1 MGVEGGGRVFLASRL
16 GRVAAVAL
24 PSAGTALAFVVMSRY
39 HLIGDE
45 PVWVI
50 LVLLAVSAV
59 IGESMSRLL
68 EADPNGWKLHAGV
81 GLQCL
86 GVGAVI
92 YAIGWGPTLAIGV
105 LFIAAR
111 ALDIVGSRV
120 WPIVVIWTAIAT
132 LAGQIAIGVGLVG
145 TSVPT
150 PSVHGLAVLSV
161 LGVWFVTWI
170 LAGKVRQSEI
180 ALAERDRAA
189 NDVRS
194 TLSLLT
200 ATLDSTAD
208 GILVVD
214 NDGKIAQFN
223 ARFAEMWCIP
233 EAILASRDDEAAVQ
247 FVLDQLRYPEA
258 FLSKVEEL
266 YAHPE
271 AESDDILLF
280 KDARVFERHSL
291 PQKIEGEV
299 VGRVWSFR
307 DVTDHHRLLGE
318 LEHQAFHD
326 SLTGLANRALLRNRL
341 DHAML
346 RSHRTGVAVGV
357 LFCDMDGFKIVNDT
371 LGHDVGDLI
380 LVEVGQRIDGCL
392 REDDTVARLGGDEFA
407 IILDGT
413 THIDAVDAGTRVL
426 EVLREPFNVN
436 GREINIRA
444 SIGVTVT
451 NGGSLE
457 ADALLCEADIAM
469 YAAKASGRDCLRTFE
484 PEMQSTMAARHALH
498 ADLRKAVRDYGE
510 LSIHYQPVF
519 DLVTGR
525 PVYTEALV
533 RWNHP
538 QRGFISPDEFIPVA
552 EEMGLLSEIGRYVL
566 REACQQVVHWRFL
579 PAGRDMS
586 VAVNVSAYQLY
597 DNRFVGEVEAAL
609 VDSGLPPSGLVLELT
624 ESALLSDTD
633 RVHHRLARLREIGVK
648 IAIDDFGTGY
658 SSLSYLR
665 RLPIDIL
672 KIDRSFVSELNTASN
687 QQARSLV
694 RSIVGLGH
702 DLCLT
707 VVAEGIETQD
717 ELDDVR
723 AARCDLGQ
731 GFFLGEP
738 LPPAEF
744 EEALRHQPAVHS
756 LDEIED
762 AAGPALSPVSSRH
775 GRGAPDKTGEFS
787 LTRWR

>member
-1 MGVEGGGRVFLASRL
+1 LFLATRL
-16 GRVAAVAL
+16 GRFAAVAL

-39 HLIGDE
+39 NLIGDE
-45 PVWVI
+45 PVWLI
-50 LVLLAVSAV
+50 LVLLALAAV

-68 EADPNGWKLHAGV
+68 ASDPNGWKLHAGV

-92 YAIGWGPTLAIGV
+92 YAIGWGPTLAIGF

-120 WPIVVIWTAIAT
+120 WPIVVIWTAITT
-132 LAGQIAIGVGLVG
+132 LAGQIAIGVGLVH
-145 TSVPT
+145 TYVPT
-150 PSVHGLAVLSV
+150 PSVQGLAVLSV

-170 LAGKVRQSEI
+170 LGGKVKQSEV
-180 ALAERDRAA
+180 ALAERDVAA

-214 NDGKIAQFN
+214 NGGAIAQFN
-223 ARFAEMWCIP
+223 RRFSEMWNIP
-233 EAILASRDDEAAVQ
+233 DAILESRDDEAAIG
-247 FVLDQLRYPEA
+247 FVLGQLRYPEA
-258 FLSKVEEL
+258 FVSKVQEL

-280 KDARVFERHSL
+280 KDGRVFERHSL
-291 PQKIEGEV
+291 PQQIEGEV

-326 SLTGLANRALLRNRL
+326 GLTGLANRSLLRNRL
-341 DHAML
+341 DHALL
-346 RSHRTGVAVGV
+346 RSHRTGIAVGV
-357 LFCDMDGFKIVNDT
+357 LFCDMDGFKMVNDT

-413 THIDAVDAGTRVL
+413 SHRDAADAGNRVL
-426 EVLREPFNVN
+426 EALREPFNVN
-436 GREINIRA
+436 GREISIRA
-444 SIGVTVT
+444 SIGVTLT
-451 NGGSLE
+451 SAGSVE

-469 YAAKASGRDCLRTFE
+469 YAAKASGRDCLVSFE

-498 ADLRKAVRDYGE
+498 ADLRRAVRDYGE

-538 QRGFISPDEFIPVA
+538 RRGFISPDEFIPVA

-566 REACQQVVHWRFL
+566 REACQQVVRWRTL

-586 VAVNVSAYQLY
+586 VAVNVSAHQLY

-609 VDSGLPPSGLVLELT
+609 LDSGLTPSGLVLELT

-665 RLPIDIL
+665 RLPIDVL
-672 KIDRSFVSELNTASN
+672 KIDRSFVSELGTSSN
-687 QQARSLV
+687 SQARSLV
-694 RSIVGLGH
+694 RSIVALGH

-707 VVAEGIETQD
+707 VVAEGIETQS

-731 GFFLGEP
+731 GFFLGSP
-738 LPPAEF
+738 LAPAEF
-744 EEALRHQPAVHS
+744 EEALRHQQAAHS
-756 LDEIED
+756 FDD
-762 AAGPALSPVSSRH
+762 VDDDPVRPSPSHVPPRRRRSSVDT
-775 GRGAPDKTGEFS
+775 ATEFS